1 MILVADVLKAVS
13 DNISIEI
20 FRLIALSKLNT
31 DLIIS
36 KTKLTRKQYYT
47 RMFRLMKAG
56 LIKRKNGNYTLTA
69 FGKVIYCTTIIPIE
83 KAINYYWILKAID
96 SLEMSNDLTI
106 EEHKKLIDSLIDN
119 QEIKTVLVLYNN
131 KFQPESSVYVGRQQS
146 QLTPEGY

>member
-1 MILVADVLKAVS
+1 MILVADVLQAVS
-13 DNISIEI
+13 DNISIKL

-36 KTKLTRKQYYT
+36 KTKLTRKQYYP

-56 LIKRKNGNYTLTA
+56 LIKRENGNYTLTA

-96 SLEMSNDLTI
+96 SLEMSNDL
-106 EEHKKLIDSLIDN
+106 
-119 QEIKTVLVLYNN
+119 
-131 KFQPESSVYVGRQQS
+131 
-146 QLTPEGY
+146 

>member
-36 KTKLTRKQYYT
+36 KTKLTRKQYYS

-131 KFQPESSVYVGRQQS
+131 KFEPESSVYVGRQQS
-146 QLTPEGY
+146 QLTPGGY

>member
-1 MILVADVLKAVS
+1 MILVADVLEAVS
-13 DNISIEI
+13 DNISIKL

-36 KTKLTRKQYYT
+36 KTKLTRKQYYP

-56 LIKRKNGNYTLTA
+56 LIKRENGNYTLTA

-106 EEHKKLIDSLIDN
+106 EEHKKLVDSLIDN
-119 QEIKTVLVLYNN
+119 QEIRTVLVLYNN
-131 KFQPESSVYVGRQQS
+131 KFEPESSVYVGRQQS
-146 QLTPEGY
+146 QLTPGGY